1 LNPELWFFQV
11 ESAFQMH
18 RIRGDESKYH
28 MVVSKLDTDSLQEV
42 ADIIMAPPAENKYDH
57 LKTAILNRFTDSADR
72 QLRRLLTQ
80 VELGDKKP
88 SQLLR
93 QMKTLTGDRASEDV
107 LRVKWLDLLPVS
119 SQRFLRIFKASSLD
133 ELATAADELV
143 DGGQSVLAVS
153 PSARAVSPAR
163 APLSQPPA
171 SSVVNEGIASLRL
184 SISQLISL
192 NRDILNHLKS
202 GSASSGSRSGCKCRS
217 RSQSPAPDP
226 MSDTCYYH
234 QR

>member
-1 LNPELWFFQV
+1 
-11 ESAFQMH
+11 
-18 RIRGDESKYH
+18 

-93 QMKTLTGDRASEDV
+93 QMKTLAGDRASEDV

-143 DGGQSVLAVS
+143 DGGQSVS

-171 SSVVNEGIASLRL
+171 STAVNEGIASLRL

-202 GSASSGSRSGCKCRS
+202 GLASSGARSGRKSRSRS

-226 MSDTCYYH
+226 TSDTCYYH
-234 QR
+234 QRWGAAAKHCLQPCNYRGGGSNSSTRPSEN